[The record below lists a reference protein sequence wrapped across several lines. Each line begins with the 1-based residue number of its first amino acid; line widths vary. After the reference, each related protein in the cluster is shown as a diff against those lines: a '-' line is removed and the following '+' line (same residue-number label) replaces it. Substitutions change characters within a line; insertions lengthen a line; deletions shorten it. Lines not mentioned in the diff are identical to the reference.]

1 MVRRILRVGRVGA
14 SEPELITLGV
24 LRQTPHARLAALVAV
39 SVSVRDSSCSGRLAG
54 VRCSGGAKALSACTW
69 ECAGGLFSG
78 LDGATGG
85 TGATWRSARDPGIAG
100 VCSRLLMLAGRASAV
115 RSTRGD
121 YARRFSTL

>member
-39 SVSVRDSSCSGRLAG
+39 SVSVRDSSCTGRLAG

-85 TGATWRSARDPGIAG
+85 TGGDLEVDSGSRDCWCVFEAADACGARERGA
-100 VCSRLLMLAGRASAV
+100 VYERRLR
-115 RSTRGD
+115 
-121 YARRFSTL
+121 